1 MLKRHFQQPVKGVK
15 SFVKSSGIMA
25 LTLGSRRNILITP
38 LANYPQLGII
48 PQRYITHEKNYGQ
61 EAFMKTNTINSAWW
75 RNEEITP
82 MFAGNSCR
90 STSVGDVVVVDEKK
104 FECEPVGWKQL

>member
-1 MLKRHFQQPVKGVK
+1 MKKIMDSLLKHYMNQDVTVFHTDEEGNSDIVAYV
-15 SFVKSSGIMA
+15 SV
-25 LTLGSRRNILITP
+25 N
-38 LANYPQLGII
+38 
-48 PQRYITHEKNYGQ
+48 KNLSTSKKLE

-104 FECEPVGWKQL
+104 FECEPVGWKEI

>member
-1 MLKRHFQQPVKGVK
+1 MKKIMDSLLKHYMNQDVTVFHTDEEGNSDIVAYVSVNKNLP
-15 SFVKSSGIMA
+15 
-25 LTLGSRRNILITP
+25 LTKKL
-38 LANYPQLGII
+38 
-48 PQRYITHEKNYGQ
+48 E

-90 STSVGDVVVVDEKK
+90 STSVGDVVEVDKK
-104 FECEPVGWKQL
+104 KYKCNPVGWKEV

>member
-1 MLKRHFQQPVKGVK
+1 MKKIMDNLLKHYMNQDVAVFHTDEKGNSDIVAYV
-15 SFVKSSGIMA
+15 SV
-25 LTLGSRRNILITP
+25 N
-38 LANYPQLGII
+38 
-48 PQRYITHEKNYGQ
+48 KNLSTSKKLE

-104 FECEPVGWKQL
+104 FECEPVGWKEL

>member
-1 MLKRHFQQPVKGVK
+1 
-15 SFVKSSGIMA
+15 
-25 LTLGSRRNILITP
+25 
-38 LANYPQLGII
+38 
-48 PQRYITHEKNYGQ
+48 
-61 EAFMKTNTINSAWW
+61 MKTNTINSAWW

-104 FECEPVGWKQL
+104 FECEPVGWKEL

>member
-1 MLKRHFQQPVKGVK
+1 MKKIMDNLLKHYMNQDVAVFHTDEEGNSDIVAYV
-15 SFVKSSGIMA
+15 SV
-25 LTLGSRRNILITP
+25 N
-38 LANYPQLGII
+38 
-48 PQRYITHEKNYGQ
+48 KNLSTSKKLE

-90 STSVGDVVVVDEKK
+90 STSVGDVVVVDAKK
-104 FECEPVGWKQL
+104 FECEPVGWKEL

>member
-1 MLKRHFQQPVKGVK
+1 MKKIMDNLLKHYMNQDVAVFHTDEEGNSDIVAYV
-15 SFVKSSGIMA
+15 SV
-25 LTLGSRRNILITP
+25 N
-38 LANYPQLGII
+38 
-48 PQRYITHEKNYGQ
+48 KNLSTSKKLE
-61 EAFMKTNTINSAWW
+61 EAFMKTNTISSAWW

-104 FECEPVGWKQL
+104 YKCEPVGWKQL